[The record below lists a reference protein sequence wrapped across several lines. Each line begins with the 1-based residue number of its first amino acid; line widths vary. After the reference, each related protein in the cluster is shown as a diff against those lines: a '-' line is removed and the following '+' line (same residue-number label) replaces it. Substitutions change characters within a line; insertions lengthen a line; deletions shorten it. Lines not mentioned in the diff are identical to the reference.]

1 MLSGPHE
8 EPIDLFITD
17 DELTWEEG
25 GLISLRGSRHTL
37 GAQFLSSMR
46 DDPLAYAN
54 QPYWLTGTILGER
67 VEGPIFFDQVYF
79 RHGSEWKEYPYYTDV
94 QVVWNIFANKYA
106 DGTVEFGNITKGRGR
121 WGAGIVVE
129 GNTALAESPSVGAG
143 DCVSLLVRNRPEFHA
158 LDMGTALLRATPSS
172 MYYSSSPE
180 QIRYLVEQV
189 EAQVVV
195 VDGPQALECP
205 IAARPYG
212 GNLQEYSAGRFR
224 LGLGSQVQAHIEKR
238 FSMPWSQPA
247 ARMREFIAALH
258 AIWD

>member
-1 MLSGPHE
+1 MRELMCGQTVAG
-8 EPIDLFITD
+8 LFANAVREFAD
-17 DELTWEEG
+17 RPALRAGAGGATWTYAEYGREVARVAAA
-25 GLISLRGSRHTL
+25 LRGL
-37 GAQFLSSMR
+37 G
-46 DDPLAYAN
+46 
-54 QPYWLTGTILGER
+54 
-67 VEGPIFFDQVYF
+67 VGP
-79 RHGSEWKEYPYYTDV
+79 
-94 QVVWNIFANKYA
+94 
-106 DGTVEFGNITKGRGR
+106 
-121 WGAGIVVE
+121 
-129 GNTALAESPSVGAG
+129 G

-195 VDGPQALECP
+195 VDGPQALERP